1 VCDQV
6 RAAISTSTTSGSF
19 DMTEKPSTAS
29 WDIAWIGTGVMGR
42 SMAGHLMDAG
52 HRLRVHTRTPGKAA
66 DLLDR
71 GATWAATPRE
81 AAEGADVAISIVG
94 LPGDVEAVHLGAD
107 GILAA
112 ERPPAIVVDMTTSSP
127 ELAERIATAAAERAV
142 AALDAPVSG
151 GDVGARNATLSI
163 MVGGDGAAFDRI
175 RPLLEVMG
183 RTVVLQGPAGA
194 GQRTKIVNQTLVA
207 ASMIGAVEAMRFAV
221 RSGLDPRRVLE
232 SVSSGAAGSWT
243 LSNLVPRM
251 LDGDTAPGFFIEH
264 FVKDL
269 GIAVGEAR
277 GLGLDLEGLELADR
291 LYRAALDAGRGRQG
305 TQALFEAMSAGDGGT
320 A

>member
-1 VCDQV
+1 MTDTS
-6 RAAISTSTTSGSF
+6 STGSF
-19 DMTEKPSTAS
+19 
-29 WDIAWIGTGVMGR
+29 DIAWIGTGVMGR
-42 SMAGHLMDAG
+42 SMAGHLLDAG
-52 HRLRVHTRTPGKAA
+52 HRLRVHTRTREKAA

-71 GATWAATPRE
+71 GAVWAATPRE

-94 LPGDVEAVHLGAD
+94 LPTDVEAVHLGPD
-107 GILAA
+107 GVLAA
-112 ERPPAIVVDMTTSSP
+112 EHPPAIVVDMTTSSP
-127 ELAERIATAAAERAV
+127 ELAERIAAAAGERGV

-163 MVGGDGAAFDRI
+163 MVGGDESAFARI
-175 RPLLEVMG
+175 RPLFEVMG

-221 RSGLDPRRVLE
+221 GSGLDPRRVLE
-232 SVSSGAAGSWT
+232 SVASGAAGSWT

-277 GLGLDLEGLELADR
+277 GLGLELEGLELADR
-291 LYRAALDAGRGRQG
+291 LYRAAMAAGRGRQG
-305 TQALFEAMSAGDGGT
+305 TQALFEAMSEADR
-320 A
+320 AARD